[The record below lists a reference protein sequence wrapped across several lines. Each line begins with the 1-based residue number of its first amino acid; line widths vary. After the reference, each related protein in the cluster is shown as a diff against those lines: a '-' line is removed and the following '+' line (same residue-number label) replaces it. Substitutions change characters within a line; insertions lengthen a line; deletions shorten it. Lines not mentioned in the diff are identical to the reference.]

1 MSGAGVTNTGQNG
14 ELTLNENSGMMM
26 NTNKKKLFMKQQQ
39 QKKKKRKKSKAKY
52 DNKIRFLKII
62 KIKMKKKKYDKNGE

>member
-26 NTNKKKLFMKQQQ
+26 NTNKKKTVHETTTT
-39 QKKKKRKKSKAKY
+39 KKKEKKEKQS
-52 DNKIRFLKII
+52 KIR
-62 KIKMKKKKYDKNGE
+62 

>member
-1 MSGAGVTNTGQNG
+1 
-14 ELTLNENSGMMM
+14 
-26 NTNKKKLFMKQQQ
+26 MKQQQ

-62 KIKMKKKKYDKNGE
+62 KIKMKKKNMIKMVNKMTLIDVEGSRTRVGATTRSRFHRSWIQRGW